1 MSLLSSPPRA
11 VLFDLDG
18 TLIDSLPDLV
28 AAVNRMLAAWDR
40 GPLSAEAV
48 KALVGGGAAILVE
61 QAFLTTGGP
70 VDLPVPELLRRFM
83 ADYEPRSAESTR
95 PWPAVVETLTRLK
108 EAGLALA
115 VCTNKPS
122 GATRVVLA
130 KLGLAEFFDVVIGAN
145 DTPALKPDPIHIQV
159 ILDHLGVAADQAVM
173 VGDSYNDIAA
183 ARAAGVATV
192 AVSFGYAHG
201 PVTELGATRIIDD
214 YRELPALLG
223 IEAAPCGLADLQPA
237 FAREMARDGALLRDL
252 LRGGDGAA
260 LADHVHAM
268 RGKCAMFGQDDL
280 ADRLGELEQAVPEA
294 APRELDRLAAPVF
307 DRLERLT
314 SETP

>member
-1 MSLLSSPPRA
+1 MTLFSSPPRA

-28 AAVNRMLAAWDR
+28 AAVNRMLAAWGR
-40 GPLSAEAV
+40 APLSADAV

-70 VDLPVPELLRRFM
+70 VDLPVDELLRRFL

-95 PWPAVVETLTRLK
+95 PWPAVIETLTRLK
-108 EAGLALA
+108 ESGLALA

-122 GATRVVLA
+122 GATTVVLA
-130 KLGLAEFFDVVIGAN
+130 KLGLAHFFDVVVGAD

-159 ILDHLGVAADQAVM
+159 ILDRLGVTADQAAM

-183 ARAAGVATV
+183 ARAARVPTV

-201 PVTELGATRIIDD
+201 PVVELGADWIIDD
-214 YRELPALLG
+214 YRELPSVLG
-223 IEAAPCGLADLQPA
+223 LDQPPPELAGMKPA
-237 FAREMARDGALLRDL
+237 FIREMADDRALLRRL
-252 LRGGDGAA
+252 LAETDRDA
-260 LADHVHAM
+260 LLEHVHAM
-268 RGKCAMFGQDDL
+268 RGKCAMFGESSL
-280 ADRLGELEQAVPEA
+280 ADLLGRLEQA
-294 APRELDRLAAPVF
+294 APDELNRLAAPVF
-307 DRLERLT
+307 ARLEWLAP
-314 SETP
+314 ETL